1 VLTKEIME
9 AKMLESPTWKHR
21 KYHIAPEPFHD
32 DERIDSNLKKLQ
44 LKNKKKGNNI
54 SVATGKEMN

>member
-1 VLTKEIME
+1 ME